1 MNQIEN
7 VIFEEAYKNKNE
19 VSISY
24 LNSVISIYYIGIKE
38 LIKNKSYMMRP
49 KEQEDLKYLQKFFR
63 NN

>member
-7 VIFEEAYKNKNE
+7 VTFEEAYKNK
-19 VSISY
+19 VAISY
-24 LNSVISIYYIGIKE
+24 FNSVISIYYIGIKE